1 MTVIF
6 NLWANS
12 KKRRIFQR
20 FCRSKAG
27 YPTDKPE
34 KIKKHASERDDISC
48 LKLHHAS
55 ILLKEHAETLK
66 DRTKCGLKIIPMKK
80 DGSQSSCC
88 QILHT
93 F

>member
-34 KIKKHASERDDISC
+34 KIKKHASER
-48 LKLHHAS
+48 
-55 ILLKEHAETLK
+55 
-66 DRTKCGLKIIPMKK
+66 KIFPA
-80 DGSQSSCC
+80 
-88 QILHT
+88 
-93 F
+93 